1 MTEAIGIVALIFVA
15 LAIVAVV
22 FLKKSETGHRTA
34 EPEEPEPES
43 PLEPE
48 EPEQPE
54 PKPPEE
60 PEEPEQPAPEP
71 SEELDEPEQPAPEP
85 SEELD
90 EPEQPAPEP
99 PEELDKPEQS
109 APELP
114 EEPEP
119 EAPQEPEQPEP
130 EAPEKP
136 EEPERPEPE
145 LPSDP
150 AKPVRIAPY
159 VPSVRTPETT
169 KRRPKSQDR
178 RPSSG
183 RRRRRTL
190 LVSVRVVF
198 GRGRR
203 STVQVSLLPARG
215 GGLPEEIVVTGS
227 EGDEIWFACQDEW
240 YGDFT
245 HSDIGKF
252 LEHGTRWTSDEA
264 TWVLRPGD
272 VFVLAPAST
281 IFGFVSA
288 TRLLLNEDQLV
299 LCRESVQEAVCEE
312 LDQAGC
318 NTFECTVGNGV
329 PDDWMLFSKVHPIN
343 PVDHEESAGILNV
356 LRPVDEVEIFL
367 TGGIRLT
374 HNKWLV
380 GHQPRI
386 RIRGSSGDIPEV
398 SVDGEAAGVDD
409 ESNFT
414 TAASADLGQHIVF
427 CEGVTA
433 SYDIV
438 DGQEDWDRFIAYAYR
453 IDRKQ
458 GAEVDI
464 CGPIVMGNGE
474 QSLMSATNRALIG
487 AQPGQVYFCNSPYGQ
502 STNELLGVTDFPVAW
517 ALPDNPYQCNKK
529 RVFAKLVA
537 SVAVGPIKPYLR
549 CRPTHDLL
557 RWCDA
562 ILNSSRKGLRV
573 DPSDNSARELWA
585 EYVRAARQIRRSI
598 R

>member
-48 EPEQPE
+48 QPESERPE

-60 PEEPEQPAPEP
+60 PGEPEPPAPEP
-71 SEELDEPEQPAPEP
+71 PEEP
-85 SEELD
+85 D

-99 PEELDKPEQS
+99 PEEPEQ
-109 APELP
+109 
-114 EEPEP
+114 PEP
-119 EAPQEPEQPEP
+119 ESPQEPEQPEP

-136 EEPERPEPE
+136 EEPKRHEPE
-145 LPSDP
+145 LSSDS

-178 RPSSG
+178 RHSSG
-183 RRRRRTL
+183 RRQRSTL

-215 GGLPEEIVVTGS
+215 GGLPEEIVVTGP
-227 EGDEIWFACQDEW
+227 EGDEVWFACQDEW

-252 LEHGTRWTSDEA
+252 LENETRWISDEA
-264 TWVLRPGD
+264 AWVLRPRD

-329 PDDWMLFSKVHPIN
+329 PDGWMLFSKVHPIN
-343 PVDHEESAGILNV
+343 PVDHQESAGILNA
-356 LRPVDEVEIFL
+356 LRPVDKAKIFL

-398 SVDGEAAGVDD
+398 SVDGEAAAVDD
-409 ESNFT
+409 EGNFI

-427 CEGVTA
+427 CKGVTA

-438 DGQEDWDRFIAYAYR
+438 DGQEDWDRFIAYKYR

-458 GAEVDI
+458 GAEIAI
-464 CGPIVMGNGE
+464 CGPIVMGNGD
-474 QSLMSATNRALIG
+474 QSLVLTTTTNRALIG